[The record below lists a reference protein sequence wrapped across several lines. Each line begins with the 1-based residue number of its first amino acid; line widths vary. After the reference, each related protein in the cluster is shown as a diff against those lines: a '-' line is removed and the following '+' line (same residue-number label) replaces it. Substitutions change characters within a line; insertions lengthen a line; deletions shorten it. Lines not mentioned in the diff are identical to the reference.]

1 MCRRNCKFLPEQVS
15 SPPFFS
21 TVCVGRSLVFCVVF
35 CKSLFVL
42 LSFFSLPLHCLSHFV
57 LWPLIISLLSSNI
70 QSLYAVDTQ
79 RLNLRMQR
87 LSINTS
93 QAPCGRHVTLEMVAL
108 FKYPDV
114 QTKSHVTPAYLVH
127 RLSTETPPYV
137 TGH

>member
-1 MCRRNCKFLPEQVS
+1 MKVSRRSGANKFTPVFLAG
-15 SPPFFS
+15 
-21 TVCVGRSLVFCVVF
+21 VCVGRSLVFCVVF

-42 LSFFSLPLHCLSHFV
+42 LFFFFLPLHCLPHFE
-57 LWPLIISLLSSNI
+57 LWPLITTLLSSSI
-70 QSLYAVDTQ
+70 QFLYAVDTQ

-87 LSINTS
+87 LSLNAS
-93 QAPCGRHVTLEMVAL
+93 QAPCGRHVTSVMVAL

-127 RLSTETPPYV
+127 RLSTETLPYV